1 MEGRKEG
8 GKEKGRREGGWDVGR
23 VGWREVYRK

>member
-8 GKEKGRREGGWDVGR
+8 GKEKGRRERGWDVGR